1 MRATRGIAA
10 RYIKANSSR
19 KGSRPFFR
27 PREFEIAMEDAL
39 HEINKILERKD
50 INDKHKPMILGENAK
65 RFYNL

>member
-1 MRATRGIAA
+1 MCARRGIAA

-39 HEINKILERKD
+39 HEINEILERKD
-50 INDKHKPMILGENAK
+50 INESTKL
-65 RFYNL
+65 